1 MKMPSALKSWLL
13 LVPLLAALG
22 CAGTPVREAQ
32 TGVAAGQAAAS
43 REPAAPAAETAP
55 AVPAAAPAAETA
67 QASLALPLDPQ
78 VSTGK
83 LENGLTWYVRPNRK
97 PEKRAFLRLVVNA
110 GSVLEQEDQRGLAHF
125 VEHMAF
131 NGTESF
137 PKSQIVDFLESI
149 GMRFGPE
156 TNAFTNYDETVYM
169 LEIPTDDPAVLDK
182 GVQILE
188 EWAHRILFDPQE
200 VAKERPVIIEEWRL
214 GRGADA
220 RMFDRQVPILF
231 QGSRYAERQPIGKVQ
246 VIEKADAAA
255 LRSFYERWYRPP
267 LMAVVA
273 VGDFDPAWMQEA
285 IRRHFS
291 IIPAGGPQGGRP
303 EYTVPGH
310 PQTLYAPATDPEAT
324 VSRVSIYI
332 QHPASPARTVADY
345 RRELLKSLYNSL
357 LDARLEE
364 LTKKPDSPLNRAY
377 SFSYRSV
384 RPSEAY
390 VLSARVRDD
399 RIAQALEALLAESE
413 RVRRFGF
420 TPTEL
425 ERQKADISTYLQ
437 QAYRDRDNQDS
448 SDLVQPLVDN
458 FLEGEPDPSIEQE
471 YLLVKRLLPGIG
483 LEEVNGLSQSLLTD
497 SNRVVLVNAP
507 EASRQKVPSEQEVL
521 AMFREVRTR
530 SLQPYRDAVAE
541 APLFPGGRPT
551 PAAIVQRSSEPELGL
566 TEWRFANGAR
576 VLVKPTDF
584 KADQVLFAAFSPG
597 GDSLASD
604 QDYVS
609 AVTAATIVDESGLD
623 GFDAV
628 QLRKKLAGRAVEVTP
643 YIGDLFEGFNGKAR
657 PEDLEVLLQL
667 VNLYFTSPR
676 RDEQAFQAYR
686 QRVLTAVRNREA
698 SPETVFQDRV
708 QELFSQGH
716 FRRRPWSPALVEE
729 MKLDSALRVYDQRF
743 REAGDFTFLF
753 VGKVEPEELEPL
765 VASYLGSLP
774 GGGQPE
780 SWRDEGIRPPGGVVQ
795 STVRKGLEP
804 KSRVEILFHGDYP
817 WSLENRLRFDAL
829 GQVLDI
835 ELREAVREEAGGS
848 YDVGAGAQLD
858 HFPTERFVL
867 FIGFG
872 CAPEEVDKLTG
883 IVLDKVRQLASRGPA
898 EVDVSKVREGF
909 RRRYQTDIKTN
920 EYWLDTLQFLLMN
933 GQPLAVA
940 LDYQGWVE
948 ALSAESLRALA
959 AGAIRLDEYLRVVL
973 LPEK

>member
-1 MKMPSALKSWLL
+1 MRTSSALKLWLL
-13 LVPLLAALG
+13 LIPLLAASACAG
-22 CAGTPVREAQ
+22 TSVREARTGAPAAAGEAGTPVA
-32 TGVAAGQAAAS
+32 QAAAPS
-43 REPAAPAAETAP
+43 
-55 AVPAAAPAAETA
+55 AAAQVSP
-67 QASLALPLDPQ
+67 ALPLDPQ

-83 LENGLTWYVRPNRK
+83 LENGLSWYVRPNRK

-110 GSVLEQEDQRGLAHF
+110 GSVLEQDSERGLAHF

-137 PKSQIVDFLESI
+137 PKNQIVDFLESI

-156 TNAFTNYDETVYM
+156 TNAFTSYDETVYM
-169 LEIPTDDPAVLDK
+169 LEMPTDDPAVLDK

-188 EWAHRILFDPQE
+188 EWAHRIRFDPQE

-231 QGSRYAERQPIGKVQ
+231 QGSPYAERQPIGKVEN
-246 VIEKADAAA
+246 IEQADAAA
-255 LRSFYERWYRPP
+255 LRRFYERWYRPA

-273 VGDFDPAWMQEA
+273 VGDFDPQWMQEA

-291 IIPAGGPQGGRP
+291 KIPAGGPEGGRP
-303 EYTVPGH
+303 EYAVPGH
-310 PQTLYAPATDPEAT
+310 QETLYAPATDPEAT
-324 VSRVSIYI
+324 MSRVSVYI
-332 QHPASPARTVADY
+332 QHPASPARTEAGY
-345 RRELLKSLYNSL
+345 RQELLKSLYNSL
-357 LDARLEE
+357 LNARLEE

-399 RIAQALEALLAESE
+399 RITQALEALLAESE

-420 TPTEL
+420 TATEL
-425 ERQKADISTYLQ
+425 ERQKADVVTYME
-437 QAYRDRDNQDS
+437 QAYRDRDKQDS
-448 SDLVQPLVDN
+448 AELVQSLVDN
-458 FLEGEPDPSIEQE
+458 FLEGEPDPGIEQE
-471 YLLVKRLLPGIG
+471 YRLVKELLPGIS
-483 LEEVNGLSQSLLTD
+483 LEQVNGLSQSLLTEA
-497 SNRVVLVNAP
+497 NRVVLVNAP
-507 EASRQKVPSEQEVL
+507 EGSRQKVPTEQEVL
-521 AMFREVRTR
+521 ALFLEVRTR
-530 SLQPYRDAVAE
+530 SLEPYRDVVPE
-541 APLFPGGRPT
+541 APLFPARPA
-551 PAAIVQRSSEPELGL
+551 PAAILRRSSQPELGL
-566 TEWRFANGAR
+566 IEWRLSNGAR

-584 KADQVLFAAFSPG
+584 KTDEVLFAAFSPG

-609 AVTAATIVDESGLD
+609 ALTAATIVDESGVD

-643 YIGDLFEGFNGKAR
+643 YIGDLFEGFNGKSR

-667 VNLYFTSPR
+667 VHLYFTSPR

-686 QRVLTAVRNREA
+686 QRMLTAVKNRQA
-698 SPETVFQDRV
+698 SPEAVFQDRV
-708 QELFSQGH
+708 GELFSQGH

-729 MKLDSALRVYDQRF
+729 MTLDSALRVYDERF
-743 REAGDFTFLF
+743 RDAGDFTFLF
-753 VGKVEPEELEPL
+753 VGSLKPEELEPL

-774 GGGQPE
+774 GGGKAE
-780 SWRDEGIRPPGGVVQ
+780 AWRDMGIRPPGGVIQ

-804 KSRVEILFHGDYP
+804 KSRVQILFHGDFP

-835 ELREAVREEAGGS
+835 ELREAVREKAGGS
-848 YDVGAGAQLD
+848 YDVGAGAQLE
-858 HFPTERFVL
+858 HYPAEQFVL
-867 FIGFG
+867 FVGFG
-872 CAPEEVDKLTG
+872 CAPDEVEKLTG
-883 IVLDKVRQLASRGPA
+883 IVLDKVRQLASRGPT
-898 EVDVSKVREGF
+898 EEEVSKVREGF
-909 RRRYQTDIKTN
+909 RRRYQTDAKTN
-920 EYWLDTLQFLLMN
+920 EYWLQTLQFLLMN
-933 GQPLAVA
+933 GQPLPAA
-940 LDYQGWVE
+940 LDYERWVE